1 MSQQHSVTRSSRTAE
16 NNFVETSQVARKNV
30 LVIGLAVGMFLMIIA
45 FTIYKWVFMGL
56 PQLTELFFEI
66 LMTVIIIERAQG
78 RYTYEA
84 GRKGLRFTK
93 QGWIG
98 ARQYEVPYR
107 DIMGIYRYKPKL
119 IGVLRF
125 RRTYRLHSAL
135 DGRDVWTLAYK
146 GRGWRGKSENRRIY
160 FKPSAALLAWLHE
173 KLPHKVAVPEEQVV
187 VQEIQAEE
195 AKK

>member
-1 MSQQHSVTRSSRTAE
+1 MT
-16 NNFVETSQVARKNV
+16 RKNV
-30 LVIGLAVGMFLMIIA
+30 LVIGLAVGLFLLIIA
-45 FTIYKWVFMGL
+45 FTVYKWVFMGL

-66 LMTVIIIERAQG
+66 LMTLVIIERAQG
-78 RYTYEA
+78 RYVYEA

-98 ARQYEVPYR
+98 ARQYEVAYR
-107 DIMGIYRYKPKL
+107 DIMGVYRYKPKL

-146 GRGWRGKSENRRIY
+146 ARGWRGKPENRRIY
-160 FKPSAALLAWLHE
+160 FKPSAAMLRLLQE
-173 KLPHKVAVPEEQVV
+173 KLPNKVAVPEERIV